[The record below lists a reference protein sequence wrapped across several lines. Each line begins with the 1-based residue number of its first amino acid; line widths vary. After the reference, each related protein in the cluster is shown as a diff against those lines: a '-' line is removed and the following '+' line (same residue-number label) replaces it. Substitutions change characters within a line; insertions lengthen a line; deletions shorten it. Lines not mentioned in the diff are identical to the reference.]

1 MVSSFRVVLGVS
13 LVGAAIVVTACG
25 DDDSGGVTS
34 TGGSAT
40 TGGAGSGG
48 AKASGGQGGA
58 TGGAVSTGGKGATGG
73 AAPAGGAPPTGGVA
87 ATGGKASG
95 GTASAGS
102 AGATEPGGAGGS
114 VDGGSGGAGDEEIGG
129 TAGVPNEPEGDPI
142 LEQPV
147 EGGYDCELDAPL
159 VLPQLSPDGALVAG
173 AAPSLFW
180 NEVQSELIR
189 GALLEGTTAGTPFTL
204 RDPAPVDAATVA
216 AARNGDRITVIWQDL
231 DGEARRLFSAQVD
244 DSGDGVTEA
253 HALPGTA
260 PNSSAG
266 AIVSFGDGYA
276 AVWAE
281 GFGDD
286 TAYKFARLDAAGNL
300 VGSPKTLLDGRVS
313 RVDSLVALEDGFA
326 MTYTAFE
333 GTQSS
338 RFVAFDAEGTPYRE
352 PITLGEPGAGLIRRG
367 DYVVAAWV
375 HGSGDRGS
383 AWAGN
388 LRIGRFD
395 DRGRAAGDVYELQE
409 AVVHEQNSDPAWVEL
424 GDDLGL
430 VWSRGSVI
438 YVCGGCIPDDHLE
451 FVVLD
456 GRTLAKKSQV
466 VTIENQETTGGLL
479 RSQIVANESGLT
491 VATNVT
497 YHVSAEAGLATI
509 SCTP

>member
-1 MVSSFRVVLGVS
+1 MFSNLRVALSVS
-13 LVGAAIVVTACG
+13 LVYASAAVTACG
-25 DDDSGGVTS
+25 DDDAGGTAATGGSAATGGAASGGVT
-34 TGGSAT
+34 
-40 TGGAGSGG
+40 
-48 AKASGGQGGA
+48 ASGGRGGA
-58 TGGAVSTGGKGATGG
+58 TGGAVSTGGKGGAAPTGG
-73 AAPAGGAPPTGGVA
+73 ASPTGGVA

-95 GTASAGS
+95 GTESGGS
-102 AGATEPGGAGGS
+102 AGALEPGGAGG
-114 VDGGSGGAGDEEIGG
+114 VEGGSGGAGDDELGG
-129 TAGVPNEPEGDPI
+129 TAGVPNEPEGEPI

-147 EGGYDCELDAPL
+147 EGGYACELDAPL
-159 VLPQLSPDGALVAG
+159 ALPQLSPDGALVAG

-180 NEVQSELIR
+180 NEVQTELIR
-189 GALLEGTTAGTPFTL
+189 GALIEGTTAGAPFTL
-204 RDPAPVDAATVA
+204 RDPAPGNAYTVA
-216 AARNGDRITVIWQDL
+216 AARNGDRITVIWQEL
-231 DGEARRLFSAQVD
+231 DGDTRRLFSAQVD
-244 DSGDGVTEA
+244 DSGDVVTEA

-260 PNSSAG
+260 PNSNAA

-281 GFGDD
+281 GLGDE
-286 TAYKFARLDAAGNL
+286 TAYQFARLDAAGNL
-300 VGSPKTLLDGRVS
+300 VDSPKTLLDGRVS

-333 GTQSS
+333 GTQIS

-367 DYVVAAWV
+367 DYVVAAWG
-375 HGSGDRGS
+375 HGSGERGS
-383 AWAGN
+383 AWASN

-430 VWSRGSVI
+430 VWSRGGVI

-456 GRTLAKKSQV
+456 GRTLAKKSEV
-466 VTIENQETTGGLL
+466 VTIENQETSGGLL
-479 RSQIVANESGLT
+479 RSQMVANESRLT

-497 YHVSAEAGLATI
+497 YHIAAEAGLATI

>member
-1 MVSSFRVVLGVS
+1 MVWSSRVALGVS

-25 DDDSGGVTS
+25 DDDSGGAVS

-40 TGGAGSGG
+40 TGGAASGG
-48 AKASGGQGGA
+48 ATASGGRGGA
-58 TGGAVSTGGKGATGG
+58 TGGAVSTGGKGG
-73 AAPAGGAPPTGGVA
+73 AAPTGGAPPTGGVA
-87 ATGGKASG
+87 ATGGQASG
-95 GTASAGS
+95 GTESGGS
-102 AGATEPGGAGGS
+102 AGAFEPGGAGGS
-114 VDGGSGGAGDEEIGG
+114 AEGGSGGAGDEEIGG

-142 LEQPV
+142 LEQPI
-147 EGGYDCELDAPL
+147 EDGYDCELDAPL

-180 NEVQSELIR
+180 NEVQTELIR

-204 RDPAPVDAATVA
+204 RDPAPGNAYTVA
-216 AARNGDRITVIWQDL
+216 AARNGDRITVIWQEL
-231 DGEARRLFSAQVD
+231 DGDTRRLFSAQVD

-260 PNSSAG
+260 PNSNAG
-266 AIVSFGDGYA
+266 AIVSFADGYA

-281 GFGDD
+281 GLGDEM
-286 TAYKFARLDAAGNL
+286 AYKFARLDAAGNL
-300 VGSPKTLLDGRVS
+300 VGSPKTLLDGRVYG
-313 RVDSLVALEDGFA
+313 VDSLVALEDGFA
-326 MTYTAFE
+326 MTYTVFD

-338 RFVAFDAEGTPYRE
+338 RFVAFDADGTPYRE
-352 PITLGEPGAGLIRRG
+352 PVTLGEPGAGLIRRG
-367 DYVVAAWV
+367 DYVVAAWM

-409 AVVHEQNSDPAWVEL
+409 AVVHEQNSYPAWVEL

-456 GRTLAKKSQV
+456 GRTLAKKSEV
-466 VTIENQETTGGLL
+466 VTIENQETSGGLL
-479 RSQIVANESGLT
+479 RSQMVANESRLT

-497 YHVSAEAGLATI
+497 YHIAAEAGLATI
-509 SCTP
+509 SCTL